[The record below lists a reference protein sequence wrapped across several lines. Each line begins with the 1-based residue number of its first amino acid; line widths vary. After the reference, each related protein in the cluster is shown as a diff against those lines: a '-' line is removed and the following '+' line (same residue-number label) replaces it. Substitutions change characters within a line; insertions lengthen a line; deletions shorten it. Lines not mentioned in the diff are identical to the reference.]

1 MPELSE
7 KEPLNLLDSSL
18 ARRTLGEV
26 EEEEQRQWQEIAG
39 KLKEYRFDTS
49 QQAYCFAHSCIAHTY
64 RRLGLDM
71 KKLVAAQP
79 QNKQEMAELMY
90 RFWRIRVGVHTRSQE
105 DELWQAG
112 TYIYQGDELVA
123 FISQPAKYQSEI
135 VLSIPFWLVRTNVK
149 LPGGKGLRQC

>member
-1 MPELSE
+1 MQGLYEQ
-7 KEPLNLLDSSL
+7 EPLNLLDPSL
-18 ARRTLGEV
+18 ANRTLGEV
-26 EEEEQRQWQEIAG
+26 EEDEQRQWQEIAG
-39 KLKEYRFDTS
+39 KLKEHRFDTS
-49 QQAYCFAHSCIAHTY
+49 QQAYYFAHSCIAYTY

-71 KKLVAAQP
+71 QKLVAAQP

-123 FISQPAKYQSEI
+123 FISQPARYQSEVI
-135 VLSIPFWLVRTNVK
+135 LSVPFWLVRTNVI
-149 LPGGKGLRQC
+149 LPGGKGRKC